1 MKNYKVKAKIVFDD
15 ILEKTK
21 RLIGDEFYCSKE
33 RYEFLLAHRAVEL
46 IEVEEIKEEVKEE
59 VKVEEKKD
67 TSKEVQKKSKPRKKT
82 KLDE

>member
-21 RLIGDEFYCSKE
+21 RVIGDEFYCDKE
-33 RYEFLLAHRAVEL
+33 RYEYLNAHRAVEL
-46 IEVEEIKEEVKEE
+46 IEIEEIKEEPK
-59 VKVEEKKD
+59 KVENKD
-67 TSKEVQKKSKPRKKT
+67 TLNEGQKKSKPRKKA